1 MQNNLRWNVHT
12 YIYCTT
18 CFSPKEKM
26 SKSWDARDSLTGGF
40 IAPKL
45 LSRHVFQS
53 LAHSSAPSTR
63 NSSDSDW
70 EKINNGVLGVVKKS
84 IWKFHC
90 HLLLLVMKVIEIDRL
105 YWYVY
110 KFECSIN
117 LVLKKFLHSLIIG
130 EKTLVIL
137 GIMLLI
143 VDHNS
148 IIFQMMFVF
157 VWIKQKCSALFQCII
172 DYACL
177 VTVSNWLVDDV
188 HFWRIPMCNY
198 DVIPQHS

>member
-1 MQNNLRWNVHT
+1 
-12 YIYCTT
+12 
-18 CFSPKEKM
+18 
-26 SKSWDARDSLTGGF
+26 
-40 IAPKL
+40 
-45 LSRHVFQS
+45 
-53 LAHSSAPSTR
+53 
-63 NSSDSDW
+63 
-70 EKINNGVLGVVKKS
+70 
-84 IWKFHC
+84 
-90 HLLLLVMKVIEIDRL
+90 MKVIEIDRL

-157 VWIKQKCSALFQCII
+157 VWIKQKCSAHFSVHYWLCLSCNCKQLVSWWRTFLKNTYVQLRDTTAFLSSIYI
-172 DYACL
+172 DLKSRYDTVLEYILISGFVRYNLYIWYIQL
-177 VTVSNWLVDDV
+177 VYLALLANVPGFFSSPKHIL
-188 HFWRIPMCNY
+188 ISSSLEP
-198 DVIPQHS
+198 